1 VKQKQSAR
9 PDLRQER
16 SDALFSEV
24 GAFLF
29 NNFLEPSPLH
39 YELAYEYVKFPDSPT
54 GQRMAEAI
62 RRDGR
67 LLPDVVEGIATLR
80 AAEVSAADL
89 ARAAEEAQTQLR
101 QIMEIVDRSGRDTRD
116 YGAALIRISSA
127 GVSPTAVEGLIGVT
141 RAMIEKTHS
150 IEEDLRRSGEEVALL
165 RRSLAEARRTADTDP
180 LTGLPNRRALDA
192 RLREAFAA
200 ARSSGRK
207 LSLAIC
213 DIDQFKAV
221 NDLHG
226 HHIGDEVIKFIAGAL
241 SRSDVE
247 RLFVARY
254 GGEEFVMLFEGMDPP
269 TAAVEIDR
277 IRHEIAAHT
286 FKVTATGRELGRLT
300 FSAGIA
306 GLAGRRGPAA
316 ILKNADAALYRAKQ
330 EGRNRVYI
338 AS

>member
-1 VKQKQSAR
+1 MGQNQLAR
-9 PDLRQER
+9 PDLRQEQWGQ
-16 SDALFSEV
+16 LFSEI
-24 GAFLF
+24 GAFLSD
-29 NNFLEPSPLH
+29 NFLEPSPLH
-39 YELAYEYVKFPDSPT
+39 YELAYDYIHFPESGT
-54 GQRMAEAI
+54 GRRIDEAI

-67 LLPDVVEGIATLR
+67 LLPEIVAGIATLR
-80 AAEVSAADL
+80 AAEISAADL
-89 ARAAEEAQTQLR
+89 ARAAEEAQAHLR
-101 QIMEIVDRSGRDTRD
+101 QIMDIVDRSGRDTRD
-116 YGAALIRISSA
+116 YGAALVRISSA
-127 GVSPTAVEGLIGVT
+127 GVTPSAVEGLIGVT
-141 RAMIEKTHS
+141 RAMIEKTRTA
-150 IEEDLRRSGEEVALL
+150 EEDLRRSGEEVALL
-165 RRSLAEARRTADTDP
+165 RQSLAEARRTADTDP
-180 LTGLPNRRALDA
+180 LTGLPNRRALDV

-241 SRSDVE
+241 SRGDVD

-269 TAAVEIDR
+269 TAAAEIDR
-277 IRHEIAAHT
+277 IRHEIAAHA

-330 EGRNRVYI
+330 EGRNRVCI
-338 AS
+338 AP